1 MERLHEARMRRV
13 VESLVEAIKA
23 DVTGPLARLNDVE
36 LNLARQLIDADLDDD
51 LPDVGVRL
59 ALSDLIDDE
68 ASARGLSGR
77 PISSSTKRC

>member
-13 VESLVEAIKA
+13 VESLVDAIKA
-23 DVTGPLARLNDVE
+23 DVTGALARLNDVE

-68 ASARGLSGR
+68 ASARGLPGR
-77 PISSSTKRC
+77 SISSSTKRC